1 MIRPRFPDGF
11 APLAALAPPA
21 ALLAAAWLSAAP
33 AARAGLTVSAL
44 GTLPGVPAAAD
55 AAGAPAK
62 RAAVAAFFG
71 PDAARVVAAQY
82 AADQGGNTS
91 VRNAADPRWKD
102 KGYFRRSRDL
112 GQVFTPAEDFTLDA
126 IVLRTGNGYLAYG
139 DETAGAG
146 VFVQFFEV
154 SGEPAVDD
162 NDTPAGTAST
172 HGFSDHHR
180 TDDKLIGVT
189 YAPLF
194 VARGGVL
201 PELPGEGK
209 LQYLKWDLT
218 GEDERTFEAGRR
230 YAFLVGFEEP
240 AGGPGA
246 RNFTLANNNL
256 AVADAPASVDAG
268 PDAYEGG
275 WAVRREGRG
284 APPEL
289 IPGPRPP
296 ADPADAARLRAQSAF
311 PTGPAR
317 FAGPPTTDGYPD
329 VDTYRDLEFYLVA
342 ADRPAPAD
350 RPAGEPA
357 AADPPAGDAA
367 AWVEDELP
375 GLVRFYAG
383 LHAAPE
389 LSKHEEKTAATLA
402 DAWRAAGYAVTTG
415 VGGHG
420 LVGVLKNGDG
430 PVLMLR
436 CDLDGLPVA
445 ETTGLPYASTVTVE
459 TDDGG
464 DTGVMHA
471 CGHDVHMTAVTG
483 TGRFLAEHR
492 ELWSGTVMLLG
503 QPAEETGTGAKA
515 MLDDGL
521 FTRFPKPD
529 YAVALHVSPTVATG
543 AVEAAAGYSLAN
555 VDSVDVT
562 FAARGGHG
570 AQPHTTVDPVVVAAQ
585 FVTSV
590 QAVVAREIDPT
601 EPAVITVGSIHA
613 GTKHN
618 VIPPECK
625 LQLTV
630 RSYSDAVREKLL
642 AGIERRADAAAAAAG
657 ADPPTVTTS
666 EGTPSLYNDDDLT
679 ARLKAVFARVVGEG
693 NVTSGEPSMGGEDF
707 SRYGR
712 EGVPIVMYRLGT
724 VPARDL
730 ARYEAAGVAP
740 PSLHTSS
747 YAPAAEPGL
756 RTGLTTM
763 IAAALDLLAP
773 GAGR

>member
-1 MIRPRFPDGF
+1 MR
-11 APLAALAPPA
+11 AAEPPA
-21 ALLAAAWLSAAP
+21 ARPAAMFTPRRPPSAAVLAAFSIAVLAP
-33 AARAGLTVSAL
+33 AAGAGLTVSAL

-62 RAAVAAFFG
+62 RAAVDVFLG
-71 PDAARVVAAQY
+71 PDAAGVVAAQY

-112 GQVFTPAEDFTLDA
+112 GQVFTPAETFTLDA

-139 DETAGAG
+139 GETAGAG

-180 TDDKLIGVT
+180 TDDKLVGVT
-189 YAPLF
+189 YKPLF

-218 GEDERTFEAGRR
+218 GDDERTFEAGRR

-256 AVADAPASVDAG
+256 AVADAPASLGAG
-268 PDAYEGG
+268 PDAYAGG

-296 ADPADAARLRAQSAF
+296 ADPADAARLREQSAF

-329 VDTYRDLEFYLVA
+329 VDTYRDLEFYLLA
-342 ADRPAPAD
+342 KAP
-350 RPAGEPA
+350 EPA
-357 AADPPAGDAA
+357 ANASAPAAETSPADG
-367 AWVEDELP
+367 WVEENLP
-375 GLVRFYAG
+375 GLFDLYTS

-389 LSKHEEKTAATLA
+389 LSKAEYRTAAKLA
-402 DAWRAAGYAVTTG
+402 GLWRDAGYAVTEN
-415 VGGHG
+415 VGGAG
-420 LVGVLKNGDG
+420 IVGVLKNGDG

-436 CDLDGLPVA
+436 CDLDGLPVT
-445 ETTGLPYASTVTVE
+445 ETTGVPYASTVTVE
-459 TDDGG
+459 KDDGG
-464 DTGVMHA
+464 RTGVMHA
-471 CGHDVHMTAVTG
+471 CGHDVHMTCVTG
-483 TGRFLAEHR
+483 TGQYLAANQNR
-492 ELWSGTVMLLG
+492 WSGTVMLLG

-543 AVEAAAGYSLAN
+543 EIEAAAGYNLAN

-585 FVTSV
+585 FVTSI
-590 QAVVAREIDPT
+590 QAIVAREIQPT

-618 VIPPECK
+618 IIPPECR

-630 RSYSDAVREKLL
+630 RSYSDEVREQLL
-642 AGIERRADAAAAAAG
+642 SGIERRANAAAAAAG
-657 ADPPTVTTS
+657 ADPPAVTTS
-666 EGTPSLYNDDDLT
+666 EGTPSLYNDDALT
-679 ARLKAVFARVVGEG
+679 ARLKGVFRGVLGEDAVGE
-693 NVTSGEPSMGGEDF
+693 GEPSMGGEDF

-712 EGVPIVMYRLGT
+712 ENVPILMYRLGT

-730 ARYEAAGVAP
+730 ERYEAAGVAP
-740 PSLHTSS
+740 PSLHTGS
-747 YAPAAEPGL
+747 YAPDPEASL
-756 RTGLTTM
+756 RTGLRTM
-763 IAAALDLLAP
+763 TAAALELLGP
-773 GAGR
+773 GEG